1 LREKAGRTVLTHAAD
16 VLLRD
21 LLQVAMGELAAATA
35 RLRGQRKVDGR
46 SGLNG
51 GLLVGSSWLLL
62 ILFDLL
68 IFGRSWLLAAPLH
81 LDGIG
86 GQRNNLFGDRE
97 ELLTLLLF
105 FGGVVV
111 LPALV
116 VIAPTSRRGNV
127 IISIVMGNHRL
138 GRVVVASSGV

>member
-1 LREKAGRTVLTHAAD
+1 MSLREKAGRALLTHAAD

-21 LLQVAMGELAAATA
+21 LLQVAMGELATAA

-51 GLLVGSSWLLL
+51 GLLVGSSWLL

-68 IFGRSWLLAAPLH
+68 IFGRIWLVAAVLH

-86 GQRNNLFGDRE
+86 GHRNNLFGDRE
-97 ELLTLLLF
+97 ELLSLLFF

-111 LPALV
+111 LLALV
-116 VIAPTSRRGNV
+116 VIAPTNRHSNV
-127 IISIVMGNHRL
+127 IISIVMGRHRL